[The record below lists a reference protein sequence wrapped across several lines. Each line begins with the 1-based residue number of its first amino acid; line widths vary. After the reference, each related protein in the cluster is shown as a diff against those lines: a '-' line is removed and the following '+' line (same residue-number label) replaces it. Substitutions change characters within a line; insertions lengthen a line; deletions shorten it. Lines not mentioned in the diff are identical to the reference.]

1 VTDPLFDR
9 LGPALA
15 GRYTITRELGR
26 GGMAT
31 VFLAH
36 DVRHDRPVALKVVRP
51 EVAAALGA
59 ERFLREIKVTARLNH
74 PHILPLLDSGE
85 AGGCLYYVMPYVEG
99 ESLRERLDREQ
110 QLPVDDALR
119 ITGEVADA
127 LAYAHSRDVL
137 HRDVKPENILIA
149 GGHALVADFGIARA
163 ITTAG
168 PERLTE
174 AGIAIGTPA
183 YMSPEQ
189 ATGSERLDGRSDI
202 YSLGCVL
209 YEMLA
214 GEPPFAGPTAQA
226 VIAKRLADAAPGVRR
241 VRPAVPTGVERALL
255 TALARVP
262 ADRFATCAA
271 FVAALAARADVP
283 PSQPSVAVLPFV
295 NLSADPENEF
305 FADGIT
311 EDVIAHLSRIRTMQ
325 VISRTSVMPF
335 KERQASLREIGSK
348 LGVATLLEGSVRRAG
363 DRVRIVA
370 QLIDAET
377 DRHLWAETYDRQLTD
392 VFAIQTDVALH
403 IAAALR
409 AELSPDET
417 RRLER
422 EPTRDLEAYQLY
434 LRGRQCYLRFTP
446 EGMRQSIGYF
456 EQAIARD
463 PAYALA
469 SVGIAGAYVELGET
483 GSLEPKRAHQAGR
496 EAVARAL
503 ALDDGLGEAHCL
515 LGQIKVISEFD
526 WAGAEREFRLAMDRC
541 PSSADTY
548 DFYGRLC
555 GALGRYDEAI
565 ALQRRAHELDPL
577 AHRSDLANALLRA
590 GRLDEALEAARNG
603 VDLDPLY
610 DRAHA
615 TLGWALL
622 LTGSPELGVAELERA
637 VSLTPASTVWL
648 AQLGQVYAMTGR
660 PERARKILRQM
671 EERSHHGYV
680 APYHLAYVY
689 TGLGELDAAM
699 DWLERAYEERSGA
712 VYGIKGSFLF
722 APLRGH
728 PRFTALLKKMHLDS
742 PPPRSPSRASPPGS
756 PNRPP

>member
-1 VTDPLFDR
+1 VTDPLLAR
-9 LGPALA
+9 LEPALA
-15 GRYTITRELGR
+15 GRYTIARELGR

-99 ESLRERLDREQ
+99 ESLRARLDREQ
-110 QLPVDDALR
+110 QLPVDEALR
-119 ITGEVADA
+119 ITREVADA

-137 HRDVKPENILIA
+137 HRDVKPENILITE
-149 GGHALVADFGIARA
+149 GHALVADFGIARA
-163 ITTAG
+163 ITAAG

-174 AGIAIGTPA
+174 AGLAVGTPA

-189 ATGSERLDGRSDI
+189 STGVERLDGRSDL

-214 GEPPFAGPTAQA
+214 GEPPFTGPTARA
-226 VIAKRLADAAPGVRR
+226 IIAKRLADPALGVRR
-241 VRPAVPTGVERALL
+241 LRDAVPAGVEQALL

-271 FVAALAARADVP
+271 FVEALAARVEAP
-283 PSQPSVAVLPFV
+283 ARQRSIAVLPFA
-295 NLSADPENEF
+295 NLSADPENEY

-311 EDVIAHLSRIRTMQ
+311 EDVIAHLSKIRTLQ

-335 KERQASLREIGSK
+335 KQRQASLREIGST

-392 VFAIQTDVALH
+392 VFAIQTDVALQ

-409 AELSPDET
+409 VELSPDET

-434 LRGRQCYLRFTP
+434 LRGRQCYLRFTL

-463 PAYALA
+463 PGYALA
-469 SVGIAGAYVELGET
+469 YVGVAGAHVELAET
-483 GSLEPKRAHQAGR
+483 GSLEPRRAHQAGR
-496 EAVARAL
+496 DAVARAL
-503 ALDDGLGEAHCL
+503 ALDEGLGEAHCL
-515 LGQIKVISEFD
+515 LGQLKSISEFD
-526 WAGAEREFRLAMDRC
+526 WAGAEREFQRAIALS

-548 DFYGRLC
+548 DFYARLC
-555 GALGRYDEAI
+555 AAVGRHDEAI
-565 ALQRRAHELDPL
+565 ALSRRAHELDPL
-577 AHRSDLANALLRA
+577 AHRSDAANALLRA
-590 GRLDEALEAARNG
+590 GRLAEGLQTARRA
-603 VDLDPLY
+603 VELDPHY
-610 DRAHA
+610 DRGHA

-622 LTGSPELGVAELERA
+622 MTGAVEEGVTELERA
-637 VSLTPASTVWL
+637 VSLTGSSTVWPAQL
-648 AQLGQVYAMTGR
+648 AQAYAMTGR
-660 PERARKILRQM
+660 PEKARELLRQLEERAR
-671 EERSHHGYV
+671 HGYV
-680 APYHLAYVY
+680 APYHMAYVY
-689 TGLGELDAAM
+689 TGLGELDTAM
-699 DWLERAYEERSGA
+699 DWLERAYAEKSGA
-712 VYGIKGSFLF
+712 IYGIKTSFLF

-728 PRFTALLKKMHLDS
+728 PRFTALLEKMNL
-742 PPPRSPSRASPPGS
+742 A
-756 PNRPP
+756 

>member
-1 VTDPLFDR
+1 VTDPLLTR
-9 LGPALA
+9 LHTALA
-15 GRYTITRELGR
+15 GRFAVEREVGR

-31 VFLAH
+31 VLLAH
-36 DVRHDRPVALKVVRP
+36 DVKHDRPVALKVFRP

-59 ERFLREIKVTARLNH
+59 ERFLREIRVTAGLNH

-85 AGGCLYYVMPYVEG
+85 AGGCLFYVMPYVEG
-99 ESLRERLDREQ
+99 ESLRGRLDREGP
-110 QLPVDDALR
+110 LPVDDALR
-119 ITGEVADA
+119 IAREVADA
-127 LAYAHSRDVL
+127 LAYAHSRDVI

-163 ITTAG
+163 ITAAR

-174 AGIAIGTPA
+174 AGIVVGTPA

-189 ATGSERLDGRSDI
+189 ATGADRLDGRSDV

-214 GEPPFAGPTAQA
+214 GEPPFTGPTAQA
-226 VIAKRLADAAPGVRR
+226 VIAKRLADPVPGVRR
-241 VRPAVPTGVERALL
+241 VRGAVPAGVEQALM
-255 TALARVP
+255 TALARIP
-262 ADRFATCAA
+262 ADRFATAGL
-271 FVAALAARADVP
+271 FGEALASPSTVP
-283 PSQPSVAVLPFV
+283 PRQRSVAVLPFV
-295 NLSADPENEF
+295 NLSADPENEY

-311 EDVIAHLSRIRTMQ
+311 EDVIAHLSKIRTLQ

-335 KERQASLREIGSK
+335 KQRQASLREIGSR

-370 QLIDAET
+370 QLVDAET
-377 DRHLWAETYDRQLTD
+377 DRHLWAETYDRRLTD
-392 VFAIQTDVALH
+392 VFAIQTDVALQ

-409 AELSPDET
+409 AELSPEET
-417 RRLER
+417 RRIGK
-422 EPTRDLEAYQLY
+422 EPTSDLEAYQLY
-434 LRGRQCYLRFTP
+434 LRGRQCYLRFTA
-446 EGMRQSIGYF
+446 EGMRQGIGYF

-469 SVGIAGAYVELGET
+469 YVGLAGAYVELGET
-483 GSLEPKRAHQAGR
+483 GSLEPKRAHQAAR
-496 EAVARAL
+496 DAVARAL

-515 LGQIKVISEFD
+515 LAFLKVISEFD
-526 WAGAEREFRLAMDRC
+526 WVAAERGFLHAMELC
-541 PSSADTY
+541 PGSADTY
-548 DFYGRLC
+548 DFYGRLLS
-555 GALGRYDEAI
+555 ALGRHDEAI
-565 ALQRRAHELDPL
+565 AVQRRAQALDPL
-577 AHRSDLANALLRA
+577 AHRTDQVTALLRA
-590 GRLDEALEAARNG
+590 GRLDEGLEEARRAIT
-603 VDLDPLY
+603 LDPHY

-622 LTGSPELGVAELERA
+622 LKGRAEEGVAELERA
-637 VSLTPASTVWL
+637 VLLSPESTVWL
-648 AQLGQVYAMTGR
+648 AQLGQVYAMTGS
-660 PERARKILRQM
+660 PERARDILRQLQ
-671 EERSHHGYV
+671 ERSRHGYV

-699 DWLERAYEERSGA
+699 DCLERAYDERAGA

-728 PRFTALLKKMHLDS
+728 PRFTALLKMMNL
-742 PPPRSPSRASPPGS
+742 A
-756 PNRPP
+756 